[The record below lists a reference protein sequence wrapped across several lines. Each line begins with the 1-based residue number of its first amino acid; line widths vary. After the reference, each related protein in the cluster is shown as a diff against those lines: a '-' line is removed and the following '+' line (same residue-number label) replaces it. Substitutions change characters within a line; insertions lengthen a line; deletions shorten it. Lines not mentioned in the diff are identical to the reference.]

1 LRRIIDGEFEWLYRQ
16 VNLPVPV
23 DMERLGDQVDEYFSK
38 YRIVERRSVDGLRIV
53 FKDKSWVMF
62 RSSGTEPKT
71 RIYCEA
77 KDELR
82 LSELV
87 DASKSLVERLA
98 RPTIN
103 TR

>member
-1 LRRIIDGEFEWLYRQ
+1 MIDGEFEWLYRQ
-16 VNLPVPV
+16 VNLPASV
-23 DMERLGDQVDEYFSK
+23 DIGKLGEQVDECFSK
-38 YRIVERRSVDGLRIV
+38 FRIMERRWVDGLRIV

-87 DASKSLVERLA
+87 ETARSLAERLA
-98 RPTIN
+98 RSTAGV
-103 TR
+103 R